1 MGFER
6 LRVVN
11 FRNLR
16 DQELPLGAR
25 EVFLI
30 GENGQGK
37 SNLIEAIHLLCLG
50 ASFREK
56 RDAALVRVSSQETAL
71 CGWYASADAGERQ
84 LALRIA
90 PGRKRELRVNDKP
103 VSDRR
108 ELLAEALCICFVQQD
123 RDFVAGSPEDRRR
136 FFDQTLVLSDLS
148 FLDTLREYRSILKS
162 RNLCLRENRDDLLDV
177 YDEQLAARGLALIAL
192 REDLA
197 RQFDAVFF
205 PLLTEITGGSQ
216 TVRIRYRPS
225 WEALRGTDEVVARL
239 AASRALDRKLG
250 VTTSGPHRDTFSFVL
265 AGREY
270 APIASTGQVRL
281 CALALRIAQ
290 ARFLAERTRRKPVL
304 LFDDALLE
312 LDPARKRAFLSRFP
326 VYEQAFFT
334 FLPDEGFL
342 AYRTPQTLML
352 TVKAGDF
359 YR

>member
-16 DQELPLGAR
+16 DQELSLGSR

-56 RDAALVRVSSQETAL
+56 RDAALVRVPSQETAV
-71 CGWYASADAGERQ
+71 CGWYATADAGERQ

-162 RNLCLRENRDDLLDV
+162 RNLSLKENRDDLLDI
-177 YDEQLAARGLALIAL
+177 YDQQLAARGLALVAL
-192 REDLA
+192 RENLA

-225 WEALRGTDEVVARL
+225 WEGLQGADEV
-239 AASRALDRKLG
+239 
-250 VTTSGPHRDTFSFVL
+250 
-265 AGREY
+265 
-270 APIASTGQVRL
+270 
-281 CALALRIAQ
+281 IAQ
-290 ARFLAERTRRKPVL
+290 ARCQQSPRPQAGSYDLRSPPGHILFRPFRKGVRSDRVHRAVEALCPGASDRPSALPCRAHSTQACAALRRCAARAGSWQEEGLSGPVPRL
-304 LFDDALLE
+304 RAGLFHL
-312 LDPARKRAFLSRFP
+312 PA
-326 VYEQAFFT
+326 
-334 FLPDEGFL
+334 G
-342 AYRTPQTLML
+342 
-352 TVKAGDF
+352 
-359 YR
+359 